1 MRKYL
6 LFLVIASVSL
16 SNCKKQD
23 DNADNFNV
31 NNIAPNGFNF
41 GTSKSILINIKL
53 LSNLG
58 EPIKGVPVKFCFLND
73 TTVVF
78 TALTNLDG
86 AINSKLTI
94 PSYVEQM
101 VIRPNYIGFIKEAN
115 AFIKDNSLDLTI
127 GGPNGLSGNVI
138 LSSATNNQDSKIKT
152 LSNNFIK
159 SLSAN
164 FSYLGTYDV
173 NGRPNYLTSK
183 PSAVSAEL
191 LGFLNAS
198 LPEEKN
204 IIDHHLVYLSP
215 SASRDLD
222 VIKSG
227 EIFVTYVSEGAN
239 FQNTMGY
246 YTYPTGKKPSSLDQI
261 QDIKYIFPNTSGL
274 GSRGGLLS
282 GDRVS
287 LGNFNA
293 GTSIGVVLFSN
304 AWDDASK
311 TVNPNK
317 YERFF
322 SDKNLNPENDN
333 NLNLKQHSVF
343 LDYEKE
349 DLVVVGFEDTNRET
363 GKSDND
369 FNDIVVFFS
378 SSKVNAFNKQNM
390 IKLSEPVD
398 SDGDGI
404 SDDLD
409 LFPGDSKKAYSV
421 FFPSQNGWGTLAF
434 EDLWPAKGDYDMN
447 DLVVNYRYSYNVNA
461 NNEVVDMKADY
472 KVNQS
477 LAFYK
482 NGFGVELPI
491 NQNVIDDVRG
501 YINSGKYIK
510 YNQNGTEAGQAKA
523 VIIPFD
529 NQKLIFDNNV
539 NYSEPIR
546 VIIAFLKPQPISI
559 LNAAP
564 YNPFLISD
572 GRRSYEIHL
581 PGFPPTSLADKN
593 LFGSLQ
599 DLSNPAIGKYYIGE
613 NNWPWAL
620 SFVEPFNY
628 PTEGKPVNLAYPNFS
643 AWAASGGTQF
653 KDWYKQ

>member
-1 MRKYL
+1 MKKYL
-6 LFLVIASVSL
+6 LFLVVASITF
-16 SNCKKQD
+16 SNCKKKED
-23 DNADNFNV
+23 ISDSLNP

-41 GTSKSILINIKL
+41 GTSKSININVKL
-53 LSNLG
+53 SSNLG
-58 EPIKGVPVKFCFLND
+58 EPIKGVPVNFCFVND
-73 TTVVF
+73 TTIVF
-78 TALTNLDG
+78 TALTNKDG
-86 AINSKLTI
+86 IINSKLTI

-101 VIRPNYIGFIKEAN
+101 VVKPHYVGLIKEAN
-115 AFIKDNSLDLTI
+115 AFIKENNLDLSI
-127 GGPNGLSGNVI
+127 GGINGLSGNAI
-138 LSSATNNQDSKIKT
+138 LSSFSSNQDAKLKT
-152 LSNNFIK
+152 LSSNFYK
-159 SLSAN
+159 TLSSN

-173 NGRPNYLTSK
+173 NGRPDYRTAT
-183 PSAVSAEL
+183 PGAVSAEL
-191 LGFLNAS
+191 LSFLNAS

-204 IIDHHLVYLSP
+204 VIDKHLVYLSP
-215 SASRDLD
+215 AASRDLD
-222 VIKSG
+222 IIKNG
-227 EIFVTYVSEGAN
+227 EVFVTYVSEGAN
-239 FQNTMGY
+239 YQNTMGY
-246 YTYPTGKKPSSLDQI
+246 YTYQTGHKPTSTSQI
-261 QDIKYIFPNTSGL
+261 SEIKYIFPNASGL
-274 GSRGGLLS
+274 GSRGGLIS
-282 GDRVS
+282 GDRIS

-293 GTSIGVVLFSN
+293 GTSIGLVLLSN
-304 AWDDASK
+304 AWDNVSK

-317 YERFF
+317 YESFF

-343 LDYEKE
+343 LSYDKE

-363 GKSDND
+363 GNSDND
-369 FNDIVVFFS
+369 FNDIVLYIKTS
-378 SSKVNAFNKQNM
+378 TPNAINKQN
-390 IKLSEPVD
+390 IIELAEPID

-404 SDDLD
+404 SDDSD
-409 LFPGDSKKAYSV
+409 LFPGDSKKAYNL
-421 FFPSQNGWGTLAF
+421 FFPSQTGWGTLAF

-461 NNEVVDMKADY
+461 SNEVVEMKADF

-529 NQKLIFDNNV
+529 NQKLIFDNNA

-546 VIIAFLKPQPISI
+546 VIIEFLKPQSINI
-559 LNAAP
+559 LNGAP

-572 GRRSYEIHL
+572 SRRSYEIHL
-581 PGFPPTSLADKN
+581 PGFTPTSLADKN

-599 DLSNPAIGKYYIGE
+599 DLSNPAKGKYYIGE

-628 PTEGKPVNLAYPNFS
+628 PSEGVPVNIAYPNFS

-653 KDWYKQ
+653 KDWYKK

>member
-1 MRKYL
+1 MNKYL
-6 LFLVIASVSL
+6 LFLVVVSIAFT
-16 SNCKKQD
+16 NCKKKED
-23 DNADNFNV
+23 ITEDFNS

-41 GTSKSILINIKL
+41 GTSKSININIKL

-58 EPIKGVPVKFCFLND
+58 EPIKGIPVNFCFAND

-78 TALTNLDG
+78 TALTDTKG
-86 AINSKLTI
+86 SINSKLTI
-94 PSYVEQM
+94 PSYIDQM
-101 VIRPNYIGFIKEAN
+101 VIKPNYVGLIKEAN
-115 AFIKDNSLDLTI
+115 AFIKDNSLDLSI
-127 GGPNGLSGNVI
+127 GGINGLSGNVI
-138 LSSATNNQDSKIKT
+138 LNSVTSNQNTKPTT
-152 LSNNFIK
+152 LSTSFYKTFSN
-159 SLSAN
+159 S

-173 NGRPNYLTSK
+173 NGRPNYLTAK
-183 PSAVSAEL
+183 PGAVSAEL

-204 IIDHHLVYLSP
+204 IIDHHLVYISP
-215 SASRDLD
+215 AASRDLD
-222 VIKSG
+222 VTKTS
-227 EIFVTYVSEGAN
+227 EIFITYVSEGAN
-239 FQNTMGY
+239 YQNAMGY
-246 YTYPTGKKPSSLDQI
+246 YTYPTGKKPISLSQI
-261 QDIKYIFPNTSGL
+261 SDIKYIFPNASGL
-274 GSRGGLLS
+274 GSRGGLIS

-287 LGNFNA
+287 LGNFNP
-293 GTSIGVVLFSN
+293 GTSIGLVLLSN
-304 AWDDASK
+304 AWDASAK
-311 TVNPNK
+311 NVNPNK
-317 YERFF
+317 YESFF

-363 GKSDND
+363 GRSDND
-369 FNDIVVFFS
+369 FNDIVVYFS
-378 SSKVNAFNKQNM
+378 SSNANALNKQNM
-390 IKLSEPVD
+390 IKLSEPLD

-409 LFPGDSKKAYSV
+409 LYPGDSKKAYNV
-421 FFPSQNGWGTLAF
+421 FFPSQTGWGTLAF

-447 DLVVNYRYSYNVNA
+447 DLVVNYRYSYSVSA
-461 NNEVVDMKADY
+461 SNEVVEMKADY

-491 NQNVIDDVRG
+491 NQNVIGDVRG

-529 NQKLIFDNNV
+529 NQKLIFNNNA

-546 VIIAFLKPQPISI
+546 VIIEFLKPQSINI

-572 GRRSYEIHL
+572 SRRSYEIHL
-581 PGFPPTSLADKN
+581 PGFTPTSLADKN

-599 DLSNPAIGKYYIGE
+599 DLSNPATGKYYIGE

-620 SFVEPFNY
+620 NFVEPFKY
-628 PTEGKPVNLAYPNFS
+628 PAEGQPVNEAYPNFG
-643 AWAASGGTQF
+643 AWAASGGTLF
-653 KDWYKQ
+653 KDWYKK